1 MSNTKS
7 QPIPA
12 KRRKTE
18 GGSPAGPSRDDRSES
33 GKLLSV
39 DSRLREKANGT
50 LPNASKS
57 TRAKEILTSKR
68 HSVSSEKMSSGSP
81 SSSNTRATGPR
92 GSKTTSTRK
101 NPRRSPIY
109 TSSEEGEEEDAP
121 LKARAPMKPSNPV
134 VASSSRRPRNV
145 TSRLLPTDHSALRT
159 RYDASYLEYLTSFR
173 RLMIQKSKID
183 RLLKSS
189 DLESIGS
196 FTDSEGDIELLD
208 PEELSQLA
216 IKHKKLEE
224 ELEAIQEIFR
234 VTAPLN
240 L

>member
-1 MSNTKS
+1 
-7 QPIPA
+7 
-12 KRRKTE
+12 
-18 GGSPAGPSRDDRSES
+18 
-33 GKLLSV
+33 
-39 DSRLREKANGT
+39 
-50 LPNASKS
+50 
-57 TRAKEILTSKR
+57 
-68 HSVSSEKMSSGSP
+68 
-81 SSSNTRATGPR
+81 
-92 GSKTTSTRK
+92 
-101 NPRRSPIY
+101 
-109 TSSEEGEEEDAP
+109 
-121 LKARAPMKPSNPV
+121 MKPSNPV